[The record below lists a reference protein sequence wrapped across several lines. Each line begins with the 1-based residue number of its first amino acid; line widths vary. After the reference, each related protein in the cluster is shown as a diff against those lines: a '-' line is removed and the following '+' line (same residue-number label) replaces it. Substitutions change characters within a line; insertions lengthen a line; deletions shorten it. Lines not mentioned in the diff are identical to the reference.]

1 MSEKTPLRLSMPYLL
16 PCIAL
21 AFVLSFQTGTA
32 RAGADGKRLES
43 LERALD
49 KGRKKGLELDRKA
62 ASLAREVAGIR
73 AKQVR
78 VARAIQNFEAEIT
91 LLEDRLAEL
100 ARAEASQTE
109 RLARRKGQFAK
120 VLTALRRIAGNP
132 PEAFIAQPLSP
143 GDTVRSAILLRATVP
158 AIERQAFQL
167 QNNLRGLMEARRETA
182 QRKTELARVS
192 KSMNEQRARLDLLFN
207 EKKRYKAQTEGQ
219 RRAARLRTRA
229 LVKEA
234 RTLRDLLRRLKAEQR
249 KKDRL
254 KKKKERQQF
263 LQRRKK
269 GVNLAIRPGKKRPPD
284 RLRQTVALT
293 AFSRS
298 RGKLPFPAIG
308 RLVGRYGEKTDGGLT
323 RKGILIKT
331 RPKAQVIA
339 PYGGQVVFAGKFRSY
354 GQLLIIEHGEGYH
367 SLLAGLDR
375 IDSVIGQSVLAG
387 EPVGVMERSDK
398 RAPVLYLE
406 LRRNGQPINPL
417 PWLTAGKSKVNG

>member
-1 MSEKTPLRLSMPYLL
+1 M
-16 PCIAL
+16 
-21 AFVLSFQTGTA
+21 
-32 RAGADGKRLES
+32 
-43 LERALD
+43 
-49 KGRKKGLELDRKA
+49 ELDRKA
-62 ASLAREVAGIR
+62 ASLAREVVGIR

-78 VARAIQNFEAEIT
+78 VARIIQGHEAEII

-100 ARAEASQTE
+100 ARAEGTQAE
-109 RLARRKGQFAK
+109 RLARRKGQFAR

-167 QNNLRGLMEARRETA
+167 RNNLRGLMEARRETA
-182 QRKTELARVS
+182 KRRKDLARVS
-192 KSMNEQRARLDLLFN
+192 KSMREQRARLDLLFN
-207 EKKRYKAQTEGQ
+207 EKKRYKARTEDE
-219 RRAARLRTRA
+219 RRAARLHTLA
-229 LVKEA
+229 LAKEA
-234 RTLRDLLRRLKAEQR
+234 RTLRDLLTRLKAERR
-249 KKDRL
+249 KEDRL
-254 KKKKERQQF
+254 EKKKKRLEF
-263 LQRRKK
+263 LKRRK
-269 GVNLAIRPGKKRPPD
+269 GRANEIKRPPD
-284 RLRQTVALT
+284 EGKTARLRQAVALT
-293 AFSRS
+293 PFGRS
-298 RGKLPFPAIG
+298 RGKLPFPVVG
-308 RLVGRYGEKTDGGLT
+308 RLIGRYGEKTDGGLT

-387 EPVGVMERSDK
+387 EPVGVMERSEE

-417 PWLTAGKSKVNG
+417 PWLTAVKGKVNG